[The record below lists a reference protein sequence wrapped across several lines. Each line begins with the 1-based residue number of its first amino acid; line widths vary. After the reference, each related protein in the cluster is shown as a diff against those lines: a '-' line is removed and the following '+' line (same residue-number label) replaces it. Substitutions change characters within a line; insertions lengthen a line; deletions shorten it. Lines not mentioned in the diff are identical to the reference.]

1 LWRIRFLAF
10 LDHSPNPVGDRFD
23 PLVSDDTRLPDRKG
37 QSAKNERKQE
47 NRYPQWLI
55 KPAAEVTIGHT
66 HQASDLQ
73 NPVYGCTT
81 VPLKVYDFDVKHI
94 DLELYNHS

>member
-1 LWRIRFLAF
+1 LAF

-73 NPVYGCTT
+73 NPVYGCA
-81 VPLKVYDFDVKHI
+81 
-94 DLELYNHS
+94 NHQENDNDRTHGWTPPHH